1 MSVDWTKYP
10 PLPEPPVLPPYR
22 DTPEREAYWKEL
34 TDFEPI
40 PRFGYIIFAAGLIAF
55 GAGGAFL
62 AWGTAYSS
70 LGNWLCAA
78 GSMILIV
85 FLLAF
90 FTRYLCWR
98 IRLLKKYGFFMW
110 KLRRPDPSRTVTAVL
125 AVRPDFAEAEF
136 RKYWPSPELADTAL
150 EIRQWVRETWALPE
164 KMLYPNDPLMLF
176 YELKMIGDDEDYEVH
191 FLESGVL
198 SEELIFDY
206 DLTFA
211 KLAETTLAGRKEGEQ
226 LRKKDGC

>member
-1 MSVDWTKYP
+1 M
-10 PLPEPPVLPPYR
+10 
-22 DTPEREAYWKEL
+22 
-34 TDFEPI
+34 TDFEPT
-40 PRFGYIIFAAGLIAF
+40 PRFGYMIYAAGLIAF
-55 GAGGAFL
+55 LAGGVFL
-62 AWGTAYSS
+62 GYRS

-78 GSMILIV
+78 GGMILIV
-85 FLLAF
+85 FMLAV
-90 FTRYLCWR
+90 FTRCLCCR
-98 IRLLKKYGFFMW
+98 IRLLKKNGFFMR
-110 KLRRPDPSRTVTAVL
+110 KLRRPDLSRTVTAIL
-125 AVRPDFAEAEF
+125 SARPDFAEAEF

-211 KLAETTLAGRKEGEQ
+211 ELAETTLSSKKMSEKLREKKEN
-226 LRKKDGC
+226 